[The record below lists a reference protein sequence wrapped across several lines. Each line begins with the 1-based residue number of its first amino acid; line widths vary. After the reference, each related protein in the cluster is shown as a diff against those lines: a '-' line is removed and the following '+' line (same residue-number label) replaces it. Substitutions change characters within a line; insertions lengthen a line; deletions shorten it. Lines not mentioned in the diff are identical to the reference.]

1 MCALLA
7 PMYLDF
13 VQVLTCVYR
22 PDSGVSAAYHD
33 PLRSRAE
40 APKDGGRPVEGA
52 VLEKTPLRV
61 VVEELAHAIVADR
74 RERRDPPVVL
84 ERFVDSSGSTSSPRT
99 APREGRAVTAL
110 DGRCGTCARFV
121 RVHEHTDDRG
131 VTRRAGEC
139 LLEVWSP
146 PIFENNTCSQ
156 YLLRGTFAATV
167 QAKKKAAPFRPRGA

>member
-1 MCALLA
+1 M
-7 PMYLDF
+7 
-13 VQVLTCVYR
+13 
-22 PDSGVSAAYHD
+22 
-33 PLRSRAE
+33 
-40 APKDGGRPVEGA
+40 
-52 VLEKTPLRV
+52 
-61 VVEELAHAIVADR
+61 
-74 RERRDPPVVL
+74 
-84 ERFVDSSGSTSSPRT
+84 
-99 APREGRAVTAL
+99 TAL

-167 QAKKKAAPFRPRGA
+167 QAKKKAAPFRPRGAREPHVPPRPEPLT